1 MITNLI
7 IIYFLHIDCCWCFG
21 VNTTTSLQR
30 AKLIP
35 QQRRRQQLRCSWRKI
50 GCSTRLAAW
59 QTQTIQ
65 TTIVISLYLPMVAQ

>member
-1 MITNLI
+1 M
-7 IIYFLHIDCCWCFG
+7 YIDCCWCFG

-35 QQRRRQQLRCSWRKI
+35 RQQRQMRCSWRKI
-50 GCSTRLAAW
+50 GCSTQLAAW

-65 TTIVISLYLPMVAQ
+65 TIIVISSYLPMVAQ